1 MDIRFVALKNKTG
14 VPKSVT
20 QSREKLKL
28 PQMNKIYSIVLT
40 TMLLFLMAPKVWA
53 ADFTVSISSTD
64 GCSGYIQP
72 LKSGASIQFQI
83 NVKNI
88 WTGNCN
94 VGINKNN
101 MGIPAAWV
109 AIDNNNQTITPQQSV
124 NFLITLTI
132 PANTSEGEYSMP
144 LSFNAYDSSNY
155 NHSFTYTTQVV
166 TVDNSV
172 PQLPTFSAIPSSGK
186 IYVSGWSSYDAMSN
200 TYTTKKPSSGI
211 SGIKSYT
218 VTLKNPDNSVKET
231 QTINATSNNYYTFQN
246 LTGNVNYKVSVTATD
261 IAGNTNAKEIVVAT
275 APAAPTM
282 SSSVQGFCNITL
294 NWTASSGATSY
305 KLYDATPS
313 TPVLI
318 TTTTNPSYVVNGLTS
333 ATVYKFYVVAYN
345 SSGLGSDA
353 GNTLSVST
361 LTVPVPT
368 ISGSQSICS
377 SGTMLTVTNV
387 PSGCSLEWVPGPG
400 LSLYSS
406 SGSSATFKATDNVP
420 SWIKATINSGC
431 GVASYTYAV
440 DAGKPKPGAISIDF
454 DAPPSRFTA
463 SIDGMISA
471 TSYNWYLDGVLIRNT
486 TSTLQVFNR
495 QLDNCGHVYY
505 VDVEMVNGCGTSELR
520 HAEVSEDPCYYYM
533 VYPNPAVSEISITQS
548 PEITSLSLAAT
559 SPKPRNIKSIKI
571 IDNNG
576 ITYMNKV
583 YGKEIPNASLNIS
596 ALKIGTYQII
606 INEGKGQESHSFI
619 KN

>member
-1 MDIRFVALKNKTG
+1 MK
-14 VPKSVT
+14 
-20 QSREKLKL
+20 
-28 PQMNKIYSIVLT
+28 KIYSIVLT
-40 TMLLFLMAPKVWA
+40 TMLLFLMAPKIWA
-53 ADFTVSISSTD
+53 ADFTVTISSTD

-155 NHSFTYTTQVV
+155 NHSFTHTTQVV

-200 TYTTKKPSSGI
+200 TYTNMNSSSGI

-231 QTINATSNNYYTFQN
+231 KTINSTSNNYYTFQN

-261 IAGNTNAKEIVVAT
+261 IAGNANAKEIVVAT
-275 APAAPTM
+275 APAAPTI
-282 SSSVQGFCNITL
+282 SSNVQGFCNITL

-305 KLYDATPS
+305 KLYDATVPS
-313 TPVLI
+313 TPVLV
-318 TTTTNPSYVVNGLTS
+318 TTTANPSFVVNGLTS
-333 ATVYKFYVVAYN
+333 GTNYKYYVIAIN
-345 SSGLGSDA
+345 GSGLSSDA
-353 GNTLSVST
+353 GNTLSVAT

-387 PSGCSLEWVPGPG
+387 PSGCSLEWTPGPG

-463 SIDGMISA
+463 SINGMISA

-533 VYPNPAVSEISITQS
+533 IYPNPAVSEISITQS